1 MCCDVLCCAVRL
13 YPIYSTFCSV
23 LFCVGYYLATLEA
36 ATQHIVTLAEQF
48 EDIDKADQLF
58 NGDAL
63 TPGDEELY

>member
-1 MCCDVLCCAVRL
+1 MLCCEVVSYL
-13 YPIYSTFCSV
+13 FHVLFCSV